1 MLVEKKKIS
10 DLIEEAKE
18 ARGEAVRGPGR
29 LSARLDLL
37 AQPKRVYAPAHADG
51 RPARAPVSARPCL
64 QYEELSGACD
74 LGRVDI
80 AYCYPAGTTGI
91 YTYPKFSPTSRTICV
106 PNFIQISRLVSEP
119 IRIKQSND
127 RIHRLYN
134 ISIDVSRE
142 MFVMNQLNRIIYSLN
157 IVH

>member
-64 QYEELSGACD
+64 QYKELAGACD

-91 YTYPKFSPTSRTICV
+91 YTYPKFSPTSRTICE
-106 PNFIQISRLVSEP
+106 PNFIETSPLLSEP
-119 IRIKQSND
+119 ISKRGMPHLFDCGDGLQGCW
-127 RIHRLYN
+127 
-134 ISIDVSRE
+134 
-142 MFVMNQLNRIIYSLN
+142 
-157 IVH
+157 